1 MAGGWRFGALR
12 LNTLATEARPS
23 LVLAEARRLRR
34 LPAEVRLAE
43 LTAVVAA
50 EVEASDL
57 GRACRELVAAAQ
69 LLAWK
74 LRWLLRPWE
83 ATYPADESAPGIPPE
98 LAEAVRT
105 VVAFLQARQEA
116 GLESFGP
123 LAGQNPPERFE
134 IAVEDLTA
142 ALAACLARSPAEPA
156 VISLPPRVPL
166 VALLRRL
173 ELALRGERA
182 LRFSAFL
189 SQLSSRDE
197 VVAAFLALLV
207 LAGRGRVRAYQPE
220 PFGEI
225 VVEAVGPIGS
235 GS

>member
-1 MAGGWRFGALR
+1 MQFGGLR
-12 LNTLATEARPS
+12 PNTWVTEARPS
-23 LVLAEARRLRR
+23 LVLADARRLRR
-34 LPAEVRLAE
+34 PPAGVRLAE
-43 LTAVVAA
+43 LAAVVAA
-50 EVEASDL
+50 DIEASDL
-57 GRACRELVAAAQ
+57 GRACRELVAAAR

-83 ATYPADESAPGIPPE
+83 PVPPADAPGPEPAVAPE

-123 LAGQNPPERFE
+123 AARPGAAGRFE
-134 IAVEDLTA
+134 VTVDELTA
-142 ALAACLARSPAEPA
+142 ALEACLARARPEPVPLA
-156 VISLPPRVPL
+156 LPPRVPL

-173 ELALRGERA
+173 ELALRGQGS

-189 SQLSSRDE
+189 RQLGSRDE

-207 LAGRGRVRAYQPE
+207 LAGRGRVRAYQAE

-225 VVEAVGPIGS
+225 VVEAVGP
-235 GS
+235 